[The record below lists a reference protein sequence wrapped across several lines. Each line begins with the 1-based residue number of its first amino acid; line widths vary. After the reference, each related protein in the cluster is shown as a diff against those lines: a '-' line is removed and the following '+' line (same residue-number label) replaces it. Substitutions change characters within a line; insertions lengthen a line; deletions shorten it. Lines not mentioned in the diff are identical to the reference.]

1 MSYPHFVVHV
11 PHSSLYI
18 PDKYREGILISDAA
32 LRRDQYRMT
41 DGFCDELFSGVAEEK
56 CLIVSPISR
65 LACDV
70 ERFRDDAQEPMAR
83 LGMGLMYTRTVFQR
97 RLRRYDEALRNDVLR
112 EYYDPHHARLTAAV
126 DAALDA
132 CGRCTILDGHS
143 FNSRIPF
150 KTDCIFS
157 MPDFCVGTDDYHTP
171 PELRDA
177 LVESVKRMGFTV
189 RVNSPFSGSITPM
202 KYYGSDKRVS
212 SVMIEV
218 NRRLYMDE
226 KHFAKTDGFEHTK
239 AVCME
244 LMRVA
249 AEFDA

>member
-97 RLRRYDEALRNDVLR
+97 RLRRYDEALRIRAHSGGAAGKLHRHRGVAGQG
-112 EYYDPHHARLTAAV
+112 ARSAATRF
-126 DAALDA
+126 A
-132 CGRCTILDGHS
+132 
-143 FNSRIPF
+143 
-150 KTDCIFS
+150 
-157 MPDFCVGTDDYHTP
+157 
-171 PELRDA
+171 
-177 LVESVKRMGFTV
+177 VENGAF
-189 RVNSPFSGSITPM
+189 
-202 KYYGSDKRVS
+202 
-212 SVMIEV
+212 
-218 NRRLYMDE
+218 
-226 KHFAKTDGFEHTK
+226 
-239 AVCME
+239 VCKQS
-244 LMRVA
+244 
-249 AEFDA
+249 